1 MLERSVQAM
10 RLAFAVLISC
20 APMSAE
26 QQQLEVGIR
35 ALEAQRGLLGDAV
48 VDAMLAPARAKLA
61 ALAAEALAPAAP
73 AEPAQTLRQVSI
85 LFLDVV
91 GSTALAQ
98 QLDPEAVSAVMDDA
112 LERGTALV
120 QSHRGRV
127 LQYAGDNILA
137 AFGADESREDDAERA
152 VHCGL
157 ALLALGQAV
166 GAEVLARHG
175 RAGVDVRV
183 GVHTGGVLLGGG
195 VDAED
200 TIRGSAVNIA
210 ARMEQTAP
218 AGGLR
223 ISHDTYAQVRGLFE
237 VEAQEPLLVKGVDAP
252 VSSYLVLR
260 AKPRSF
266 RIGTRGIEGVATRM
280 IGRDAELE
288 ALQAAYHRLFAERSL
303 TAVTVVAE
311 AGIGKSRL
319 LYEFEAWSEARPES
333 FFLFRGRATPAT
345 GTQAFGLLR
354 DIIAWRFQIN
364 DDDSLEAAH
373 RKMEDGI
380 VPLFLHDD
388 GPDLAEAHA
397 HLLGHLIGIEWRG
410 SRHIR
415 GILDD
420 PRQIRNR
427 AFHAAAQLFRRVS
440 ASDGSPVVLQLE
452 DLHWADSESL
462 DFLNYL
468 AEVNRDA
475 PLLVLG
481 FTRPT
486 LFERRPDWSSTEG
499 LHTRIDLQPL
509 SKGYSRDL
517 ANELLK
523 KLPEIPAALRELL
536 TSSAEGNPFYMEELL
551 RMLIDQGAIQTGQT
565 GQTGQTDGAWKV
577 NAERLLVTHVPP
589 TLTGVLQARL
599 DGLPAPE
606 KRALQQASVVGAVFW
621 DLALA
626 AVEPQAAEQLPA
638 LVQRELTL
646 PRADAQ
652 QGGLHAGVR
661 EYAFRHQVLH
671 QVAYNTVL
679 KRDKRDGHAKVAQWL
694 AGLVEQGSLRA
705 GDFLGLAAEHFEQA
719 ADGANAAEF
728 HARAAEHA
736 GQRLAHDRVLAHVGR
751 ALALLG
757 DAQAAPPTHPTPPAP
772 PAQAELRWRL
782 LSAREKTL
790 FLQARRDEQV
800 ADLDALEQLADAL
813 ADDRR
818 RAEVAWRRGLR
829 ALRMADWAG
838 MESAARHGMAC
849 ATRAGD
855 DGLRLHALRLLATAE
870 VMQGRAD
877 AGRALALQGLDEA
890 RRLGLRGVEGR
901 LLNTL
906 SVAADMQGD
915 LVGARELDRQSLQIN
930 RETGDRVN
938 EAINLSNQGAGWLGL
953 GDLLQARRDL
963 DAALQL
969 LRANGDRVVEGS
981 ALTNLSTLALWQGQ
995 EARALALARQALDI
1009 AVAAQARHHGVL
1021 ARMQLGDA
1029 ELALGRMA
1037 EARQAYSHAHAG
1049 ALEIGSANQ
1058 HDASAGLVRVA
1069 LAEGDAAAALAAL
1082 QPLLDHVAGGG
1093 TLDGAECPRLIELT
1107 CHQALARAGD
1117 PAAADWLACAHS
1129 ALMAQADAIG
1139 RDGSQHD
1146 ADPALRQGFLSNI
1159 PHHREIVA
1167 AWARARTDAP
1177 AESSAKPIC

>member
-10 RLAFAVLISC
+10 RLAFEVLISC

-26 QQQLEVGIR
+26 QQQLEAGIR

-48 VDAMLAPARAKLA
+48 VDAMLAPARAKLAALA

-120 QSHRGRV
+120 QAHRGRV

-210 ARMEQTAP
+210 ARMEQSAP

-237 VEAQEPLLVKGVDAP
+237 VEPQEPLLVKGVDAP

-280 IGRDAELE
+280 IGRDGELE

-373 RKMEDGI
+373 RKMEDGV
-380 VPLFLHDD
+380 VPLFVHDD
-388 GPDLAEAHA
+388 GPDLAQAHA

-427 AFHAAAQLFRRVS
+427 AFHAAAQLLRRVS

-468 AEVNRDA
+468 TEVNRDV

-481 FTRPT
+481 FTRPA

-499 LHTRIDLQPL
+499 LHTRIDLAPL
-509 SKGYSRDL
+509 DKRASRDL

-551 RMLIDQGAIQTGQT
+551 RMLIDQGAIQTGQP
-565 GQTGQTDGAWKV
+565 DGAWKV
-577 NAERLLVTHVPP
+577 NAERLLVTHLPP
-589 TLTGVLQARL
+589 MLTGVLQARL

-621 DLALA
+621 DQALA
-626 AVEPQAAEQLPA
+626 AVEQEAAEQLPA

-652 QGGLHAGVR
+652 LGGLRAGVR

-679 KRDKRDGHAKVAQWL
+679 KRDKREGHAKVAQWL
-694 AGLVEQGSLRA
+694 AGLAEQGSLRA

-736 GQRLAHDRVLAHVGR
+736 GQRLAHDRVLVHVGR

-757 DAQAAPPTHPTPPAP
+757 DAQAAPPIHPTPPAP
-772 PAQAELRWRL
+772 SGPPAQTELRWRL
-782 LSAREKTL
+782 LSAREQTL
-790 FLQARRDEQV
+790 GLQARRDEQA

-818 RAEVAWRRGLR
+818 RAEVAWRRALR
-829 ALRMADWAG
+829 AMRMADWAG

-855 DGLRLHALRLLATAE
+855 DGLRLHALRLLASAE
-870 VMQGRAD
+870 VSQGRID

-901 LLNTL
+901 LLNML
-906 SVAADMQGD
+906 SGAAEMQGD
-915 LVGARELDRQSLQIN
+915 LVGLLELNRQSLQIN
-930 RETGDRVN
+930 RETGDRIN
-938 EAINLSNQGAGWLGL
+938 EAIGLANRGNSWMKL
-953 GDLLQARRDL
+953 GDLVQARRDL

-969 LRANGDRVVEGS
+969 VRANGDRVVEGS
-981 ALTNLSTLALWQGQ
+981 ALANLSALALWQGQ
-995 EARALALARQALDI
+995 EARALALARQALEI
-1009 AVAAQARHHGVL
+1009 TVAAQARDRAVGAGL
-1021 ARMQLGDA
+1021 QLGDA
-1029 ELALGRMA
+1029 ELALGRVA
-1037 EARQAYSHAHAG
+1037 EARQAYTQAHAG

-1058 HDASAGLVRVA
+1058 HDASAGLARVA
-1069 LAEGDAAAALAAL
+1069 LAEGDTAAALAAL
-1082 QPLLDHVAGGG
+1082 QPLLDHVAAGGS
-1093 TLDGAECPRLIELT
+1093 LDAAEDRRLIELT

-1117 PAAADWLACAHS
+1117 PAAADWLARAHT

-1139 RDGSQHD
+1139 RDSSQHG

-1167 AWARARTDAP
+1167 AWARARFDAP

>member
-1 MLERSVQAM
+1 
-10 RLAFAVLISC
+10 
-20 APMSAE
+20 MSPE
-26 QQQLEVGIR
+26 QSQLETAIQ
-35 ALEAQRGLLGDAV
+35 ALEAQRPLLGDAV
-48 VDAMLAPARAKLA
+48 VDAMLAPARARLA
-61 ALAAEALAPAAP
+61 ALAVQLTPPAD
-73 AEPAQTLRQVSI
+73 PAQTLRQVSI

-112 LERGTALV
+112 LTRGTALV
-120 QSHRGRV
+120 DAHRGRV

-152 VHCGL
+152 VQCGL
-157 ALLALGQAV
+157 ALLALGKTL

-195 VDAED
+195 VDAD
-200 TIRGSAVNIA
+200 GSIRGSAVNIA
-210 ARMEQTAP
+210 ARMERSAP
-218 AGGLR
+218 PGGLR

-237 VEAQEPLLVKGVDAP
+237 VEPQEPLLVKGVDAP

-260 AKPRSF
+260 AKPRNF
-266 RIGTRGIEGVATRM
+266 RIGSRGIEGVATRM

-288 ALQAAYHRLFAERSL
+288 ALQAAYHRLFAQRSL

-420 PRQIRNR
+420 PKQIRNR

-499 LHTRIDLQPL
+499 MHTRIDLRPL

-551 RMLIDQGAIQTGQT
+551 KMLIDQGAIHTGEP
-565 GQTGQTDGAWKV
+565 WKV
-577 NAERLLVTHVPP
+577 NADRLLVTHVPP

-621 DLALA
+621 DQALA
-626 AVEPQAAEQLPA
+626 AVEAQAAEQLPA

-652 QGGLHAGVR
+652 LDGLHAGVR

-671 QVAYNTVL
+671 QVTYDTVL
-679 KRDKRDGHAKVAQWL
+679 KRDKREGHVKVAQWL
-694 AGLVEQGSLRA
+694 AGLAEQGSLRA
-705 GDFLGLAAEHFEQA
+705 GDFLGLAAEHFEHA

-728 HARAAEHA
+728 HTRAAEHA
-736 GQRLAHDRVLAHVGR
+736 GQRLAHDRVLVHVGR
-751 ALALLG
+751 ALVLLG
-757 DAQAAPPTHPTPPAP
+757 EAQGASPAP
-772 PAQAELRWRL
+772 PAEAELRWRL
-782 LSAREKTL
+782 LSAREMTL
-790 FLQARRDEQV
+790 AMQARRDEQA

-813 ADDRR
+813 DDDRR
-818 RAEVAWRRGLR
+818 RAEVAWRRSLR
-829 ALRMADWAG
+829 AGRMADWAAQ
-838 MESAARHGMAC
+838 ESAARHGLAC

-855 DGLRLHALRLLATAE
+855 HGLRLHALRLLASAE
-870 VMQGRAD
+870 VRHGRID

-890 RRLGLRGVEGR
+890 RRLGLRAVEAR
-901 LLNTL
+901 LLNVL
-906 SVAADMQGD
+906 AIAAVMQD
-915 LVGARELDRQSLQIN
+915 DQVGPLELNRQSLQIQ

-938 EAINLSNQGAGWLGL
+938 EAIGMANLGGGWLGL
-953 GDLLQARRDL
+953 GDLVQARRDL
-963 DAALQL
+963 DAALQM
-969 LRANGDRVVEGS
+969 LRANGDRVVEGATLVS
-981 ALTNLSTLALWQGQ
+981 LSVLALWQGQ

-1009 AVAAQARHHGVL
+1009 AVAAQAREHAVL

-1029 ELALGRMA
+1029 ELALGRVA

-1049 ALEIGSANQ
+1049 ALEIGSAHQ
-1058 HDASAGLVRVA
+1058 HDASAGLARVA
-1069 LAEGDAAAALAAL
+1069 LAEGDDAAALVAL
-1082 QPLLDHVAGGG
+1082 RPLLGHVAAGG
-1093 TLDGAECPRLIELT
+1093 TLDGTQYPRLIELT

-1117 PAAADWLACAHS
+1117 PAAADWLARAHS

-1139 RDGSQHD
+1139 RESSRESSQHG
-1146 ADPALRQGFLSNI
+1146 AGPALRHGFLSNI
-1159 PHHREIVA
+1159 PYHREIVA
-1167 AWARARTDAP
+1167 AWAKRDVRGAP
-1177 AESSAKPIC
+1177 ADDPVG